1 VTRRAA
7 ATPAPSLRRSLRPA
21 FSRDNAQIVA
31 ASAVRRVA
39 EGRQPRVKALE
50 PRAHRERRTRRI
62 HSTHF
67 RSQIRRGSVLGSAS
81 ARECAALK
89 RNRRSSTLLGSN
101 RVHGVLGNAGR
112 LPRFSS
118 IFLGRSSDFSA
129 RNATG
134 GPRRRVATAL
144 IERGCAFL
152 RRGRRKQR
160 RREREMRISS
170 SVFRGRGDREGK
182 AESDSSSLSPSAA
195 RSRNSMRARGGN
207 EKSARRER
215 SPPSP
220 PSSPRETVIVLY
232 DRPPFF
238 PMRARAQDEYI

>member
-50 PRAHRERRTRRI
+50 PRAHRERRTRWI

-81 ARECAALK
+81 ARECAALE
-89 RNRRSSTLLGSN
+89 RNRRSSTLLSSN

-112 LPRFSS
+112 LSRFSS

-182 AESDSSSLSPSAA
+182 A
-195 RSRNSMRARGGN
+195 SRIRRVCRRVRRAGETACARGGN

-220 PSSPRETVIVLY
+220 PSPPRETVIVLY